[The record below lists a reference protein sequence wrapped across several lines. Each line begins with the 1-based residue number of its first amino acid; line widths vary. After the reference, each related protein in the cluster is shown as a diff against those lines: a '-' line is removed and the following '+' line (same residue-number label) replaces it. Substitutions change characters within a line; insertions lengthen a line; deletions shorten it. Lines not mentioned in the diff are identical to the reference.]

1 MFKTWLQPSPGPRTR
16 LSVSFCVVLYVRT
29 SFHVI
34 DWTVM
39 AVVVLLLRS
48 RRPGIRCQTVF
59 VAQLR
64 VASAENSLMRNND
77 ETYLEIFCENALCKF
92 DILLTLLTYFL
103 HNNNNYNALKSV
115 ILAPTL
121 LKTARSYSRL
131 PVINIVR
138 EFVTGGFKMRKNS

>member
-16 LSVSFCVVLYVRT
+16 LSVSFCVVLYVRTYVRT

-48 RRPGIRCQTVF
+48 RRPGIRCQSVF

-77 ETYLEIFCENALCKF
+77 ETYLEIFFVTMRYVNLTF
-92 DILLTLLTYFL
+92 YLLYLLTSFIIIIIIM
-103 HNNNNYNALKSV
+103 H
-115 ILAPTL
+115 
-121 LKTARSYSRL
+121 
-131 PVINIVR
+131 
-138 EFVTGGFKMRKNS
+138 